1 MDKSQELQLLKLLDS
16 GGLNKSQEFNV
27 LKALEGDISADEA
40 MRDVYLES
48 LKPSLS
54 FDELVNSKRTDKS
67 SDSEMFDTET
77 GITDSSLRRQLG
89 GAETAGEEELVL
101 GNFGFREGDY
111 IRDERGN
118 LALTPSGALLLGIET
133 DKPIM
138 IDESQ
143 FSISDVQDF
152 IGSAGEE
159 IVGGIAGAV
168 AGQALIPVP
177 ILGAMIGAGIGAG
190 GGKLVEEGVETI
202 RGTQEEG
209 FGEVAKD
216 AAVEAL
222 IAAAGEGIFAAVGK
236 GFGAA
241 VGRGRVGSKLS
252 AKEAADAA
260 ESIDAGYLPSLSTI
274 GANSLISRQQ
284 AITEKVLG
292 STNRLVTNNSKIME
306 DLANLRV
313 MGDDGVVDVIQT
325 ADVLT
330 NAVRTGDTAL
340 LNQSK
345 KTSSDLLRHM
355 DDISKQ
361 LGKAAVK
368 DVDIDAGIQGA
379 FQTAFKAFDD
389 AAKVEYANI
398 DNLVASAT
406 GDAKIFQTASLV
418 DDAKRELNQLV
429 GAGGG
434 NLGKVQNALQDIIN
448 LGDTASFA
456 QIYKARKSLN
466 DTWMGNY
473 GSDSVRIMKDKFL
486 GQLDSRISPSG
497 LDAIL
502 EANSKLI
509 GPSMSPALDAVQIA
523 AMKAASKQL
532 VPANKFFRTGM
543 DQFEAISQAASMKEL
558 SKAVKSGGRAGNP
571 AGKFKAIIR
580 DDNPQLLKDAK
591 TVLDRFAP
599 DAYGPLRQRAA
610 GEWLRRTLNESG
622 VGEGAKKKFSGST
635 FKNKLDKLGST
646 ADELFGKEAVKI
658 KKLADQ
664 LDNLS
669 LTNINQSVIDDFARA
684 GADDAGIDLLQK
696 VKVAMDEEALFKKTS
711 VNAKLRSGTLS
722 AEEAADL
729 ISSPAMRG
737 PDVAKLK
744 QFFNDDPAEIANL
757 QNYYMSNLIGDFEET
772 FLTNKDSFKLLAKR
786 FENAKKTG
794 TLDELF
800 GPEQAKDIYKFGR
813 IMSVLGKSAQGG
825 DLVAANIAAN
835 PFQNIGKIGRIFVI
849 GKVLSNGAMYKSFAA
864 KYGKEAAKVKT
875 PEGRM
880 QVFLDVMNQTA
891 QSFAKQ
897 NLSRSVVGGT
907 SDAKEESRDV
917 LESFKSKLNEPNPSR
932 TNMPVPTIEPLAYM
946 PDMPTTNVPTPSPS
960 GSLRDRVRQNPA
972 LAATLLGGLGNA
984 GLL

>member
-1 MDKSQELQLLKLLDS
+1 MPEIEVEIKP
-16 GGLNKSQEFNV
+16 GEFAPFQIDGEKPTYV
-27 LKALEGDISADEA
+27 E
-40 MRDVYLES
+40 MRDIQ
-48 LKPSLS
+48 K
-54 FDELVNSKRTDKS
+54 LVRKMDREANIATFSKKS
-67 SDSEMFDTET
+67 NEQFDTTT

-89 GAETAGEEELVL
+89 GAETSGEEERVL

-111 IRDERGN
+111 VRDSSGN
-118 LALTPSGALLLGIET
+118 LAITPKGALLLDIVT

-152 IGSAGEE
+152 VGSAGEE
-159 IVGGIAGAV
+159 IVGGIAGAI
-168 AGQALIPVP
+168 AGQAAIPVP

-190 GGKLVEEGVETI
+190 GGKFVEEGVETL
-202 RGTQEEG
+202 RGTQEESL
-209 FGEVAKD
+209 GEVAKD
-216 AAVEAL
+216 AAIEGA
-222 IAAAGEGIFAAVGK
+222 IAAAGEGIFGAVFK
-236 GFGAA
+236 GFGAVA
-241 VGRGRVGSKLS
+241 GRGRVGNKLS
-252 AKEAADAA
+252 DQGIKDAVEAV
-260 ESIDAGYLPSLSTI
+260 EAGYDPSLAAI
-274 GANSLISRQQ
+274 GAPSLISRQQ
-284 AITEKVLG
+284 ALTEKTLG
-292 STNRLVTNNSKIME
+292 TSARLRKNNEKIMT
-306 DLANLRV
+306 DLARLRV
-313 MGDDGVVDVIQT
+313 LGDDGVVDVIQT
-325 ADVLT
+325 ADILT
-330 NAVRTGDTAL
+330 NAVKTGDIAL
-340 LNQSK
+340 IKQSSK
-345 KTSSDLLRHM
+345 SSSDLLRHM
-355 DDISKQ
+355 DDIATQ
-361 LGKAAVK
+361 FGKAAVK
-368 DVDIDAGIQGA
+368 DVDLDAGIQGA

-406 GDAKIFQTASLV
+406 GDAKIFQTTSLV

-610 GEWLRRTLNESG
+610 GEWLRRALKESG
-622 VGEGAKKKFSGST
+622 IGEGATKKFSGSS
-635 FKNKLDKLGST
+635 FKAKLDKLGST
-646 ADELFGKEAVKI
+646 ADELFGKEAVGI
-658 KKLADQ
+658 KKLAEQ

-669 LTNINQSVIDDFARA
+669 LTNINQSVIDDFAKA
-684 GADDAGIDLLQK
+684 GADDAGIDLLKK
-696 VKVAMDEEALFKKTS
+696 VQVAMDEESIFKKTS
-711 VNAKLRSGTLS
+711 VNAKLRSGVMS

-744 QFFNDDPAEIANL
+744 KFFNDDPAEIANL
-757 QNYYMSNLIGDFEET
+757 QNYYMNNLLGDFEET
-772 FLTNKDSFKLLAKR
+772 FLTDKKAFKLLAKR
-786 FENAKKTG
+786 FEQANKTG
-794 TLDELF
+794 TLKELF
-800 GPEQAKDIYKFGR
+800 GAEQAKEIFKFGR
-813 IMSVLGKSAQGG
+813 IMNTLGKSAEGG

-835 PFQNIGKIGRIFVI
+835 PLENIGKIGKFFVL
-849 GKVLSNGAMYKSFAA
+849 GKVLSNPAMYKSFAA
-864 KYGKEAAKVKT
+864 KYGTESAKKQT
-875 PEGRM
+875 QAGKM
-880 QVFLDVMNQTA
+880 QVFLNILNQMA
-891 QSFAKQ
+891 ASFAKQ
-897 NLSRSVVGGT
+897 TVTREIVDTSNSVKNQAKSVIDNFEQGFNNQSNLKTPRT
-907 SDAKEESRDV
+907 
-917 LESFKSKLNEPNPSR
+917 R
-932 TNMPVPTIEPLAYM
+932 TNIPEVSPVFE
-946 PDMPTTNVPTPSPS
+946 VPEVSSTS
-960 GSLRDRVRQNPA
+960 GPQASIRDRVRDNPA
-972 LAATLLGGLGNA
+972 LAASLLGGLDNIGFV
-984 GLL
+984 

>member
-1 MDKSQELQLLKLLDS
+1 MGTIELEIEPGNFVPFEIK
-16 GGLNKSQEFNV
+16 GE
-27 LKALEGDISADEA
+27 EPT
-40 MRDVYLES
+40 Y
-48 LKPSLS
+48 
-54 FDELVNSKRTDKS
+54 
-67 SDSEMFDTET
+67 SEMMQAKKLVRKSEMDSRKSEISSEGPSQFVDTET

-111 IRDERGN
+111 VRDDNGD
-118 LALTPSGALLLGIET
+118 LALTPSGALVLGIET

-138 IDESQ
+138 IDESG

-152 IGSAGEE
+152 VGSAGEE
-159 IVGGIAGAV
+159 IVGGIAGAI
-168 AGQALIPVP
+168 AGQAAIPVP
-177 ILGAMIGAGIGAG
+177 ILGAMIGAFAGAG

-202 RGTQEEG
+202 RGTQEESL
-209 FGEVAKD
+209 GEVAKD
-216 AAVEAL
+216 AAIEGA
-222 IAAAGEGIFAAVGK
+222 IAAAGEGVFGAVFK
-236 GFGAA
+236 GFGSIA
-241 VGRGRVGSKLS
+241 GRGRVGNKLS
-252 AKEAADAA
+252 DQGIKDAVEAI
-260 ESIDAGYLPSLSTI
+260 ESGYDPSLAAI
-274 GANSLISRQQ
+274 GAPSLISRQQ
-284 AITEKVLG
+284 ALFEKTLG
-292 STNRLVTNNSKIME
+292 TSARLRKNNEKIMT
-306 DLANLRV
+306 DLAGLRV
-313 MGDDGVVDVIQT
+313 LGDDGAVDVIQT
-325 ADVLT
+325 ADILT
-330 NAVRTGDTAL
+330 NAVQAGDIAL
-340 LNQSK
+340 IKQSS

-355 DDISKQ
+355 DDIATQ
-361 LGKAAVK
+361 FGKAAVK
-368 DVDIDAGIQGA
+368 DVDLDAGIQSS

-406 GDAKIFQTASLV
+406 GDAKIFQTTSLV

-509 GPSMSPALDAVQIA
+509 GPSLSSSLDTVQIA

-532 VPANKFFRTGM
+532 IPANKFFRTGM

-558 SKAVKSGGRAGNP
+558 SKAVKSGGKAGNP
-571 AGKFKAIIR
+571 SGKFKSLIR
-580 DDNPQLLKDAK
+580 DDNPQLLRDAK

-610 GEWLRRTLNESG
+610 GEWLRRTLKESG
-622 VGEGAKKKFSGST
+622 VGEGSTKKFSGSS
-635 FKNKLDKLGST
+635 FKAKLDKLGST
-646 ADELFGKEAVKI
+646 ADELFGSETAGI
-658 KKLADQ
+658 KKLAEQ

-669 LTNINQSVIDDFARA
+669 LTKINQSVIDDFAKA
-684 GADDAGIDLLQK
+684 GADDAGIDLLKK
-696 VKVAMDEEALFKKTS
+696 VQVAMDEESIFKRTS
-711 VNAKLRSGTLS
+711 VNAKLRSGVMS

-757 QNYYMSNLIGDFEET
+757 QNYYMNNLIGDFEET
-772 FLTNKDSFKLLAKR
+772 FLTDKKAFKLLAKR
-786 FENAKKTG
+786 FEQANKTG
-794 TLDELF
+794 TLKELF
-800 GPEQAKDIYKFGR
+800 GADQAKDIFKFGR
-813 IMSVLGKSAQGG
+813 IMNTLGKSAEGG

-835 PFQNIGKIGRIFVI
+835 PLENIGKIGKFFVL
-849 GKVLSNGAMYKSFAA
+849 GKVLSNPAMYKSFAK
-864 KYGKEAAKVKT
+864 KYGTESAKKQT
-875 PEGRM
+875 QAGKM
-880 QVFLDVMNQTA
+880 QVFLNIMNQTA
-891 QSFAKQ
+891 ASFAKQ
-897 NLSRSVVGGT
+897 TATREIVNTSSSARNQAKSAIDDFEQGFNNQSNLTTPRTRTTIPDISPIPEISELPSV
-907 SDAKEESRDV
+907 
-917 LESFKSKLNEPNPSR
+917 
-932 TNMPVPTIEPLAYM
+932 
-946 PDMPTTNVPTPSPS
+946 S
-960 GSLRDRVRQNPA
+960 GPQASSLSIRDRVRDDPVLTA
-972 LAATLLGGLGNA
+972 SLLGGLQNA
-984 GLL
+984 GFV